1 MIPAIT
7 PPTDNLYKFICLFGL
22 TLFLFFS
29 YNISFVHDRL
39 AKNHLLV
46 ENIKTAAQ
54 HRLLSYKV
62 IQGKNKNNRIRS
74 TIKHSVEI
82 DDLRIQLQKLES
94 LMENSQADH
103 KEIIALSGELNK
115 LDIAI
120 HSLKTKFWLYI
131 LFMLTGIF
139 MVIWGFRRWQLREQS
154 IRDAILKL
162 DEEIKRKESAEMMN
176 ETN

>member
-29 YNISFVHDRL
+29 YNLSFVHDRL
-39 AKNHLLV
+39 SRNHLLV
-46 ENIKTAAQ
+46 ENIKTTAQ
-54 HRLLSYKV
+54 HRLLSYKD
-62 IQGKNKNNRIRS
+62 IQGKNKNKRTRTI
-74 TIKHSVEI
+74 IKHSDEI
-82 DDLRIQLQKLES
+82 EDLRIQLQKLEH

-120 HSLKTKFWLYI
+120 HGLKTKFWLYI
-131 LFMLTGIF
+131 LFLSTGIF
-139 MVIWGFRRWQLREQS
+139 MVIWGFRRWQIREQTV
-154 IRDAILKL
+154 RDAILKL
-162 DEEIKRKESAEMMN
+162 DEEIKRKESAEIMKEAN
-176 ETN
+176 